1 MVDIPGMDI
10 ELDDILHW
18 QMPLCTLLADIEIP
32 EGNIDGMLSIELPE
46 ISDPVAVET
55 ASSLPNSLSAS
66 DKRTS
71 SPLWPC
77 DLPPSVS
84 NSKDIHLAAHPP
96 ANLFAS
102 NCALVGSS
110 QSSSAPLAGVNS
122 LTGSHEVEP
131 VTPPAAKRKRTRG
144 SRAST
149 KRSTKV
155 KPKPEAVVVELSKE
169 ARLPTQAEHI
179 IRERQRRDDMAAKY
193 LILESLLPPAAK
205 RERAVVVEDAISFV
219 KSLQHKRT
227 ELLKRRVKLKVAAQH
242 QSCNGQSI
250 SCCQNKKLMVSREP
264 PGFLTASCVK
274 KSAENR
280 RTDSPISSSI
290 KVQDIMIKPNSST
303 AGDLNTTV
311 KPLQIQVH
319 FSEEEVVVEMVCSHQ
334 RPNFQSFVLQ
344 AVESFGLDVT
354 RYSIQ
359 RLTHGVV
366 HCIITCN
373 KSQLPWLAL
382 EIQTSASLIGDL
394 RRVLM
399 HG

>member
-1 MVDIPGMDI
+1 M
-10 ELDDILHW
+10 
-18 QMPLCTLLADIEIP
+18 
-32 EGNIDGMLSIELPE
+32 
-46 ISDPVAVET
+46 
-55 ASSLPNSLSAS
+55 
-66 DKRTS
+66 
-71 SPLWPC
+71 
-77 DLPPSVS
+77 
-84 NSKDIHLAAHPP
+84 
-96 ANLFAS
+96 
-102 NCALVGSS
+102 
-110 QSSSAPLAGVNS
+110 
-122 LTGSHEVEP
+122 
-131 VTPPAAKRKRTRG
+131 
-144 SRAST
+144 
-149 KRSTKV
+149 
-155 KPKPEAVVVELSKE
+155 
-169 ARLPTQAEHI
+169 
-179 IRERQRRDDMAAKY
+179 
-193 LILESLLPPAAK
+193 
-205 RERAVVVEDAISFV
+205 VVEDAISFV
-219 KSLQHKRT
+219 KRLQHKRT

-290 KVQDIMIKPNSST
+290 KVQDIMMKPNSST

-373 KSQLPWLAL
+373 KVLSMTLLRSSEMRFLAYLQLKRATF
-382 EIQTSASLIGDL
+382 EIRIQIIYQ
-394 RRVLM
+394 
-399 HG
+399 